1 MKQSAFPLI
10 TAPCLKGVLEDGGNH
25 VVIIDVRSNLV
36 HPEKGREAY
45 LESHIPGAV
54 FADMETDVAGVKTGT
69 NGPSPVPGSRNVR
82 GKDAEFRGPGRTP
95 S

>member
-36 HPEKGREAY
+36 HPEKKREAY

-54 FADMETDVAGVKTGT
+54 FADMETDVAGVKTGHKRPFKSYSGE
-69 NGPSPVPGSRNVR
+69 N
-82 GKDAEFRGPGRTP
+82 
-95 S
+95 